1 MTFKQV
7 FLALSF
13 KINQPNMK
21 ILTTVFF
28 VLFFGTILPV
38 FSHDLR
44 ESGQQFLKEWH
55 AKDGHFH
62 GAFLYATN
70 GTAVFDLGNHQLKS
84 VRIKDLEKAEQRW
97 VTDQIQKIAA
107 INQKHIESHSHHVY
121 SANQQENKSLVFGIL
136 IVGAIIIVAFYFL
149 PKQIFSLSALSI
161 ILGFV
166 TFGFVL
172 TVKTSKGGIEKS
184 TNPSFIDSAFA
195 PFVPNVNTFWDND
208 YFYVESQGI
217 PATHSMM
224 VGISDHGWQQQVP
237 IPQCYIGSNAWPI
250 PLNPVVAANP
260 TPIDSVHFTRG
271 AIAIAVNGV
280 PIFNYHTNTGVDSYL
295 DGQLDNYGGHCGR
308 GDDYHYHIA
317 PLHLYAHTQATLPIA
332 FGLDGF
338 AVYGSV
344 EPDGSAMQSLDA
356 NHGHYGTN
364 GVYHY
369 HGTNTAPYM
378 IGNFVGQVT
387 EDNTHQLIPQAQA
400 SPVRPGQNP
409 LAGSVITSC
418 VPNVSNNGY
427 VLSYTLNGQNYSVDY
442 NWTSAGLYTF
452 NFINPS
458 GNTTQ
463 TYNGFVPCFLTTGI
477 QEMNNENAFEI
488 YPNPAREF
496 FKIQLKN
503 EQNVCE
509 IAIYSIAGK
518 VMYKSQNYQSKI
530 STENFPKG
538 VYIVEVKTKQ
548 EINRKKI
555 LLN

>member
-1 MTFKQV
+1 
-7 FLALSF
+7 
-13 KINQPNMK
+13 MK
-21 ILTTVFF
+21 NK
-28 VLFFGTILPV
+28 LFFAIVATLTICWSTTI

-44 ESGQQFLKEWH
+44 ESDAQFLKEWH
-55 AKDGHFH
+55 AKEGHFK

-70 GTAVFDLGNHQLKS
+70 GYAIFDLGNHQLKT
-84 VRIKDLEKAEQRW
+84 VQIQDLSQSEQLW
-97 VTDQIQKIAA
+97 LNDQIQKIKV
-107 INQKHIESHSHHVY
+107 INQKHIESHGHT
-121 SANQQENKSLVFGIL
+121 ANSSNSKHDESLVFLFLTI
-136 IVGAIIIVAFYFL
+136 GAVFIISFYFF
-149 PKQIFSLSALSI
+149 PKQIWSYSI
-161 ILGFV
+161 AAFV
-166 TFGFVL
+166 AVFITFGFVL

-184 TNPSFIDSAFA
+184 TSPSFIDSAFT
-195 PFVPNVNTFWDND
+195 PFVPSVHTFWDND

-217 PATHSMM
+217 PATHEMM

-250 PLNPVVAANP
+250 PLNPVIASTP
-260 TPIDSVHFTRG
+260 TPIDSIHFTRG

-317 PLHLYAHTQATLPIA
+317 PLHLYVHTQATLPIA

-344 EPDGSAMQSLDA
+344 EPDGSTMQPLDA

-378 IGNFVGQVT
+378 IGSFVGQVT
-387 EDNTHQLIPQAQA
+387 EDNTHQLIPQAAA

-418 VPNVSNNGY
+418 VANGTNNGY

-442 NWTSAGLYTF
+442 NWSPTGLYTF
-452 NFINPS
+452 NFISPT
-458 GNTTQ
+458 GTTTE

-477 QEMNNENAFEI
+477 KELKNENSFDI
-488 YPNPAREF
+488 YPNPAHEYF
-496 FKIQLKN
+496 TIHFNTNKVLKG
-503 EQNVCE
+503 V
-509 IAIYSIAGK
+509 AVYSITGK
-518 VMYKSQNYQSKI
+518 LMYKNQDYHGEI
-530 STENFPKG
+530 STSNFPKG
-538 VYIVEVKTKQ
+538 VYLVEVKTMHY
-548 EINRKKI
+548 IVRKKLI
-555 LLN
+555 ID